1 MFVNFI
7 ISADLKMFIGDFQES
22 QIAFFGFQYYNH
34 SILLLK
40 GVLDVKPMLR
50 HNTIVLCGFMGCGK
64 TTIGKMLA
72 SALDYRFADTDE
84 MLISETGKSIAQIF
98 AESGE
103 SHFRD
108 LEHQI
113 VQKAAALSHCVIST
127 GGGVM
132 TFERNARLLAQHT
145 TIVHIHR
152 SFDDCYDAIRKR
164 TNRPLSGSK
173 SREELLSLYESRFAA
188 YEKYAHYTLANNAS
202 AEAVAA
208 RLRDLILSRRI

>member
-1 MFVNFI
+1 VNP
-7 ISADLKMFIGDFQES
+7 
-22 QIAFFGFQYYNH
+22 
-34 SILLLK
+34 ILT
-40 GVLDVKPMLR
+40 

-64 TTIGKMLA
+64 TAIGKMLA
-72 SALDYRFADTDE
+72 NALDYDFADTDE

-103 SHFRD
+103 NHFRD

-113 VQKAAALSHCVIST
+113 VQKAAALSNCVIST

-145 TIVHIHR
+145 TIIHIHR
-152 SFDDCYDAIRKR
+152 SFDDCYAAVRMR
-164 TNRPLSGSK
+164 SNRPISGSK
-173 SREELLSLYESRFAA
+173 SREELLNLYESRFTA

-202 AEAVAA
+202 VEAAA
-208 RLRDLILSRRI
+208 AHLKDILLSRRI